1 MTIYE
6 QVKKDALDFIENG
19 VTTQQAVN
27 ENQKVVAENILDFL
41 RFNGLNVVLVA
52 DGCVIDI
59 HVQICN
65 TIQDAKNNGIVRVF
79 FKYANDVIKNHKVQ
93 YLPSLI
99 SDSIVGYKRE
109 WKDFTSNEELLGLI
123 KQEMFEVYKYKLK
136 K

>member
-6 QVKKDALDFIENG
+6 QTKKDALEFIQNG
-19 VTTQQAVN
+19 GKAQQATN
-27 ENQKVVAENILDFL
+27 ENQRLVAENILDFL

-59 HVQICN
+59 HVQVYN
-65 TIQDAKNNGIVRVF
+65 AFQDSKHNGVVRVF
-79 FKYANDVIKNHKVQ
+79 YKSASDVIKNNKVQ

-99 SDSIVGYKRE
+99 TNSIVGYTRE
-109 WKDFTSNEELLGLI
+109 WKDFNGNDELLGLI
-123 KQEMFEVYKYKLK
+123 KQEIFEVYKYKIK